1 MKKRKTLHEIV
12 NPGELSGRKCG
23 RVKGFAYICGCEAL
37 PNAMNRTLLTAALAL
52 LLSWAA
58 AGPGLAQGAG
68 SASSDRHYREGV
80 AYFNQGNYAAARQ
93 SLTRFLSR
101 GVQSEQSEEARY
113 LVCCCAYA
121 LQAEDRA
128 ALMRQFV
135 RRYPSSR
142 MRHHVQALLGSTLY
156 YAGDYTGAAE
166 AFGACKWSYLPSRR
180 QAEELRLQQGL
191 SLLALG
197 RYSEA
202 QQVFAELAGETE
214 RYATD
219 CKYYIATIDYLQG
232 DYRPALA
239 SFLELAE
246 AEGYAFRASC
256 RAADIYL
263 KTKHYAQAAERC
275 PAEGPSAAERAA
287 MPASELAQMEAEPQR
302 IRGEALFHLGRYAE
316 AAGILERYAAQ
327 VESPSREALY
337 ALGTSYL
344 ECSAPMQAEQALG
357 RALQGR
363 TDDALAQSIYLK
375 QGHACLALQKPHE
388 ARAAF
393 EKAAALPHDAQV
405 REEASFNIA
414 LASHEDKNETYAAR
428 AAEWERFLQE
438 YPESAYRSRAT
449 GYLAELYLNDFP
461 AEEALGRLRATSEG
475 DSSLLRAHQIV
486 AARMGIAAVR
496 EKRPEALA
504 LLEES
509 IRIGIDPETQT
520 QALYWRGEAHYQA
533 GGTREAEE
541 DFRRYLS
548 ETGGTE
554 GGGYAQAYYN
564 LAYLAFNAGRYTE
577 ADSLFSRFLQAEPS
591 PELRADALC
600 RIGDCRYHARGFDAA
615 LAAYREAAGAD
626 ETKRPYALYR
636 EAYIAGI
643 RKAYDEKIALL
654 DSLLRHY
661 PQDETAADAL
671 YELGR
676 AYVLTGAGDRALG
689 AYELLMQ
696 RYPHSDQARRAAAER
711 SMLLAQAGRTEEAVA
726 AYKELAETYPG
737 TPEARQSLQELKTWA
752 VENRQIEQYL
762 QYSDTLQGG
771 RYAVA
776 AEEREAL
783 LAEELA
789 AREKEAEERRLA
801 QADSLY
807 GAGALEELRLMGADS
822 LHESGAKA
830 HYLYC
835 QMLHDRG
842 ENARA
847 EEETTAF
854 IDRGSSRAYWLARHF
869 ILLADVCRAEGR
881 KAEARGY
888 LQGLRETYGERED
901 DIADRIDQ
909 ALQRLE

>member
-202 QQVFAELAGETE
+202 QLVFAELAGETE

-246 AEGYAFRASC
+246 AEDYAFRASC

-327 VESPSREALY
+327 VESPSREAL
-337 ALGTSYL
+337 
-344 ECSAPMQAEQALG
+344 
-357 RALQGR
+357 
-363 TDDALAQSIYLK
+363 
-375 QGHACLALQKPHE
+375 
-388 ARAAF
+388 
-393 EKAAALPHDAQV
+393 
-405 REEASFNIA
+405 
-414 LASHEDKNETYAAR
+414 
-428 AAEWERFLQE
+428 
-438 YPESAYRSRAT
+438 
-449 GYLAELYLNDFP
+449 
-461 AEEALGRLRATSEG
+461 
-475 DSSLLRAHQIV
+475 
-486 AARMGIAAVR
+486 
-496 EKRPEALA
+496 
-504 LLEES
+504 
-509 IRIGIDPETQT
+509 
-520 QALYWRGEAHYQA
+520 
-533 GGTREAEE
+533 
-541 DFRRYLS
+541 
-548 ETGGTE
+548 
-554 GGGYAQAYYN
+554 
-564 LAYLAFNAGRYTE
+564 
-577 ADSLFSRFLQAEPS
+577 
-591 PELRADALC
+591 
-600 RIGDCRYHARGFDAA
+600 
-615 LAAYREAAGAD
+615 
-626 ETKRPYALYR
+626 
-636 EAYIAGI
+636 
-643 RKAYDEKIALL
+643 
-654 DSLLRHY
+654 
-661 PQDETAADAL
+661 
-671 YELGR
+671 
-676 AYVLTGAGDRALG
+676 
-689 AYELLMQ
+689 
-696 RYPHSDQARRAAAER
+696 
-711 SMLLAQAGRTEEAVA
+711 
-726 AYKELAETYPG
+726 
-737 TPEARQSLQELKTWA
+737 
-752 VENRQIEQYL
+752 
-762 QYSDTLQGG
+762 
-771 RYAVA
+771 
-776 AEEREAL
+776 
-783 LAEELA
+783 
-789 AREKEAEERRLA
+789 
-801 QADSLY
+801 
-807 GAGALEELRLMGADS
+807 
-822 LHESGAKA
+822 
-830 HYLYC
+830 
-835 QMLHDRG
+835 
-842 ENARA
+842 
-847 EEETTAF
+847 
-854 IDRGSSRAYWLARHF
+854 
-869 ILLADVCRAEGR
+869 
-881 KAEARGY
+881 
-888 LQGLRETYGERED
+888 
-901 DIADRIDQ
+901 
-909 ALQRLE
+909 